1 MHRRNEI
8 DRTKGFEQPSLVQEK
23 KERGEGKVTEE
34 KMPSES
40 IREFLDFLKS
50 CDNEYKECVPQVHR
64 YDRMSQDYLHG
75 IEFAHNYEERCKLA
89 TKIHKQRN
97 DRRAMKDRV
106 ELVDKIAKFCAD
118 KQNKQ
123 FIDRLKSLLKEQEK
137 AEEYVL
143 SERHYNMRG
152 GLSDDIN

>member
-1 MHRRNEI
+1 M
-8 DRTKGFEQPSLVQEK
+8 
-23 KERGEGKVTEE
+23 
-34 KMPSES
+34 
-40 IREFLDFLKS
+40 
-50 CDNEYKECVPQVHR
+50 
-64 YDRMSQDYLHG
+64 HG

-97 DRRAMKDRV
+97 DRRTMKDRV
-106 ELVDKIAKFCAD
+106 ELVDKIAKFYAD

-152 GLSDDIN
+152 GKPDDID